1 MANFIAKS
9 EQSNIPADLLETN
22 KLLSIYPIRRQAAAS
37 TTAATTAV
45 TAPTAASMETDAQAE
60 EFSDNVER
68 RHQNTFPRWQNFPF
82 SAESIQVRLK
92 KQAELLS
99 KQLSRGEI
107 CVANFIPPGNGAI
120 QGNYFLPKSQKLA
133 VFEEMQAYKNSSGNQ
148 SCKLFFQLVVGSG

>member
-37 TTAATTAV
+37 TTASTTAV

-92 KQAELLS
+92 KTLLYINCAQVPLQI
-99 KQLSRGEI
+99 KI
-107 CVANFIPPGNGAI
+107 KHCVNKV
-120 QGNYFLPKSQKLA
+120 YF
-133 VFEEMQAYKNSSGNQ
+133 Y
-148 SCKLFFQLVVGSG
+148 